1 MNSATRRMFFSL
13 WISLVT
19 VTQLAA
25 AEVPIDEAWQTMPK
39 YQYGDDLGPLLT
51 IDHEVIRAMGSPES
65 RAACAA
71 RLASLLEAPATTP
84 AAKQYI
90 CLQLRQV
97 GTAAE
102 VPLLA
107 RLLNEPDSSEM
118 ARHSLESIAG
128 EESLQALRDAL
139 GKLEGTQL
147 AGVVQSL
154 AARRDE
160 GSVPVLIELAGSSD
174 LVVAASAVRALGSIA
189 GPAATQKL
197 RSMATATE
205 GAAARDVSVALLACA
220 ARLAEAGQVEP
231 AREIYDLLSGS
242 KQSAGIRRASLTA
255 LLALEGDRLPI
266 AVLEWFGSEDG
277 VRRQVAAA
285 QLTILTDQQLEQ
297 LATRNEELPETARV
311 ALLEL
316 LAMRSGAQALPL
328 VLKAAASDQPQLQ
341 RAAIRC
347 LGLIADAGTIPMLI
361 DKLAA
366 GDELGPLA
374 AQALTAMPRAQVGPV
389 LLQALNDRP
398 ALRPAIVDI
407 LKKMVYY
414 EAIDPLVAIAASD
427 DPAVYDVALD
437 GLRGIADPDPTDV
450 PRLLKLLE
458 RSTPGLHRDEVEKTL
473 LIVCEKQPA
482 GADRAGPVLKALS
495 GVDLARSS
503 LHLPLLGRLGGPQSL
518 KIIDAALTSDDA
530 SVREAAVRGICNW
543 PDASVAERLIALA
556 GDSKN
561 SAYQQ
566 RALRAYVRV
575 ITLPNDRG
583 DDQTL
588 RLLQS
593 AMQLAG
599 KAEDRQL
606 ILTRASTIR
615 TMDAVD
621 WIAGY
626 LDQPELAQTACESL
640 VELAH
645 HRFLRQPNM
654 DRFKPLL
661 QRVSQI
667 SQNPDVVDRAKRYQL
682 GL

>member
-1 MNSATRRMFFSL
+1 MNSATRSLFYSL
-13 WISLVT
+13 WISLIAAT
-19 VTQLAA
+19 HLMA
-25 AEVPIDEAWQTMPK
+25 AEVPVDEAWQTMPK
-39 YQYGDDLGPLLT
+39 YEYGDDLGPLLT

-71 RLASLLEAPATTP
+71 RLAALLDAPATTP

-107 RLLNEPDSSEM
+107 RLLNEPDSSDM

-128 EESLQALRDAL
+128 EASLQALRDAL

-160 GSVPVLIELAGSSD
+160 GAVPVLIELTGSSD
-174 LVVAASAVRALGSIA
+174 PVVAASAVRALGSIA

-197 RSMATATE
+197 RSMAAAAE

-220 ARLAEAGQVEP
+220 ARFAEAGQVEP

-328 VLKAAASDQPQLQ
+328 VLKAAASEQPQLQ

-361 DKLAA
+361 EKLAA

-414 EAIDPLVAIAASD
+414 EAIDPLVAIAVSD

-458 RSTPGLHRDEVEKTL
+458 RSTPGRHRDEVEKTL
-473 LIVCEKQPA
+473 LIVCEKQSA

-495 GVDLARSS
+495 GVDLTRSAM
-503 LHLPLLGRLGGPQSL
+503 HLPLLGRLGGPQSL

>member
-1 MNSATRRMFFSL
+1 MTSTTRRLFYSL
-13 WISLVT
+13 WISLIAA
-19 VTQLAA
+19 TQLAA
-25 AEVPIDEAWQTMPK
+25 AEVPVDEAWQAMPK

-51 IDHEVIRAMGSPES
+51 IDHEVIRAMSSPES

-71 RLASLLEAPATTP
+71 RLAALLESPATTP

-90 CLQLRQV
+90 CLQLRQI
-97 GTAAE
+97 GTATE

-128 EESLQALRDAL
+128 EASLQALRGAL
-139 GKLEGTQL
+139 SKLEGTQL

-154 AARRDE
+154 AARRDD
-160 GSVPVLIELAGSSD
+160 GSVPMLIELTGSSD
-174 LVVAASAVRALGSIA
+174 PVVAASAVRALGSI
-189 GPAATQKL
+189 GGSAATQKL
-197 RSMATATE
+197 QSIAAAAE
-205 GAAARDVSVALLACA
+205 GAAPRDVSVALLACA
-220 ARLAEAGQVEP
+220 AQFAEAGQVEP
-231 AREIYDLLSGS
+231 AREIYNQLSDS
-242 KQSAGIRRASLTA
+242 KQPAGIRRASLTA

-266 AVLEWFGSEDG
+266 TVLEWFGSEDG

-285 QLTILTDQQLEQ
+285 QLTILTDQQLEG

-316 LAMRSGAQALPL
+316 LAMRQGAQALPL

-389 LLQALNDRP
+389 LLQTLNDRP

-427 DPAVYDVALD
+427 DPAEYDVALD

-458 RSTPGLHRDEVEKTL
+458 RSTPGRHRDEVEKTL

-482 GADRAGPVLKALS
+482 GTDRAGPVLKALS

-518 KIIDAALTSDDA
+518 KIIDAALASDDA
-530 SVREAAVRGICNW
+530 AVREAAVRGLCNW

-561 SAYQQ
+561 TAYQQ

-575 ITLPNDRG
+575 ITLPSDRG

-599 KAEDRQL
+599 KDEDRQL

-615 TMDAVD
+615 TMDAVE

-626 LDQPELAQTACESL
+626 LDQPELAQSACESL

>member
-1 MNSATRRMFFSL
+1 MSSATRKWFFSL
-13 WISLVT
+13 WISLIAAM
-19 VTQLAA
+19 QLVA
-25 AEVPIDEAWQTMPK
+25 AEVPVDQAWRAMPK
-39 YQYGDDLGPLLT
+39 YQHGNDLGPLLT
-51 IDHEVIRAMGSPES
+51 IDHEAIRAMSSPEL
-65 RAACAA
+65 RAAFAA
-71 RLASLLEAPATTP
+71 RLAALLEAEGTTP

-107 RLLNEPDSSEM
+107 RLLIQPDSSEM
-118 ARHSLESIAG
+118 ARHALESIAG
-128 EESLQALRDAL
+128 EVSLQALRDAL
-139 GKLEGTQL
+139 EKLEGTLL
-147 AGVVQSL
+147 AGVIQSL
-154 AARRDE
+154 GTRRDE
-160 GSVPVLIELAGSSD
+160 GSVPALIGLTASSD
-174 LVVAASAVRALGSIA
+174 PTVAVSAVRALGSI
-189 GPAATQKL
+189 GDPAATQAL
-197 RSMATATE
+197 RGMVAAAG
-205 GAAARDVSVALLACA
+205 GAAPRDASAALLACA
-220 ARLAEAGQVEP
+220 TRLAEAGQVEP
-231 AREIYDLLSGS
+231 AREIYDQLSGP
-242 KQSAGIRRASLTA
+242 KQLAGIRRASLTA
-255 LLALEGDRLPI
+255 LLGLEGERLPVT
-266 AVLEWFGSEDG
+266 VLEWFGSEDA

-297 LATRNEELPETARV
+297 LATRNDELPETARV

-361 DKLAA
+361 ETLAS
-366 GDELGPLA
+366 GDELRPLA
-374 AQALTAMPRAQVGPV
+374 AQALTGMPRAQVGPT
-389 LLQALNDRP
+389 LLKALNDQP

-414 EAIDPLVAIAASD
+414 DAIDPLIGIAVSD
-427 DPAVYDVALD
+427 DPAVYEVALD

-458 RSTPGLHRDEVEKTL
+458 RSAPGRHRDEVEKTL

-482 GADRAGPVLKALS
+482 GADRAAPVLKALS
-495 GVDLARSS
+495 GVDLTQSA

-518 KIIDAALTSDDA
+518 KIIDAALRSDDA
-530 SVREAAVRGICNW
+530 SLREAGVRGICNW
-543 PDASVAERLIALA
+543 PDASVAERLLALA
-556 GDSKN
+556 GDSQN
-561 SAYQQ
+561 AAYQQ

-575 ITLPNDRG
+575 ITLPSDRG

-588 RLLQS
+588 GLLQS
-593 AMQLAG
+593 AMRLAD

-615 TMDAVD
+615 TMAAVD

-661 QRVSQI
+661 QRVGQI
-667 SQNPDVVDRAKRYQL
+667 SQNPDVVDRANRYQL